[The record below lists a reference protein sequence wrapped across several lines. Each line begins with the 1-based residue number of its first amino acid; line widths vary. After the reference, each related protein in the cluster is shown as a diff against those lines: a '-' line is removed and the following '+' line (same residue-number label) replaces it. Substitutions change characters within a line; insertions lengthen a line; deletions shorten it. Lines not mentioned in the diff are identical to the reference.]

1 MFSTLI
7 NAFRDKE
14 IRKKLLI
21 TFGLLFLFVMGTWI
35 PVPGIDSSVFETS
48 TEGNVLLNLLSSVS
62 GGALSNGAI
71 LALGVTPYI
80 TASIIIQ
87 LLSIAIPSIEKLTKM
102 GDEGRKK
109 INVITRYVALFL
121 SVAQAVA
128 IVLGFNASGTALN
141 AILFDSV
148 MATSIFVVV
157 LLVAGAMFTVFIGE
171 KITEIGIGNGLSLL
185 IFIGILSSAS
195 IALLDSLINVF
206 SSTANL
212 DQLWN
217 LIIFLLAVIAIFA
230 LIIFID
236 LAKRKIPVTYAKQVR
251 GRKMMGGQT
260 TELALKVHNG
270 GVMPIIFASA
280 LVTFPQM
287 LISMFWT
294 NTSFG
299 VWFTQNL
306 GVGTWVYS
314 VFLAVFI
321 FFFTFFFSQVI
332 FKPDE
337 VAKRIQ
343 ENGGMIASYR
353 PGRPTVDYLRKVN
366 NRLLVFGALF
376 LAFIALIP
384 TLVFTA
390 ISGGS
395 GSLVNAFTATGMLI
409 IVSVALE
416 FNKGLDDQIIVR
428 NYKGFLK

>member
-109 INVITRYVALFL
+109 INVITRYTALFL
-121 SVAQAVA
+121 SIAQAVA

>member
-7 NAFRDKE
+7 NAFKDKE

-109 INVITRYVALFL
+109 INVITRYTALFL
-121 SVAQAVA
+121 SIAQAVA

-141 AILFDSV
+141 AILFDSIL
-148 MATSIFVVV
+148 ATSIFVVL
-157 LLVAGAMFTVFIGE
+157 LLVAGSMFTVFIGE

-195 IALLDSLINVF
+195 IALLDSLLNIF

-217 LIIFLLAVIAIFA
+217 LIIFLLAVVAIFA

-314 VFLAVFI
+314 IFLAVFI

-384 TLVFTA
+384 TLVFTG